1 MEIGLRL
8 ARLVVAWRLPQMNT
22 SSRDHLKDILKR
34 FSVRRGLPGQ
44 FKLASGR
51 TSEWYVDGKLTT
63 CRAEAMPLIGRAFID
78 KIEEHGW
85 PVDAVG
91 GLIIGADPIVMAI
104 ARESLDTNKVID
116 AFLVRKEPKKH
127 GLQKFI
133 EGLAEPMGL
142 NVVIIDDVC
151 TTGESTR
158 MAIDFARQAG
168 LNVQGALCLV
178 DREEGAA
185 ELMRE
190 LGCPFDWIFALKE
203 FKEAHGP
210 AELAEACS
218 GRSHG

>member
-1 MEIGLRL
+1 
-8 ARLVVAWRLPQMNT
+8 MNT
-22 SSRDHLKDILKR
+22 SGRDDLKSLLKR

-51 TSEWYVDGKLTT
+51 TSAWYVDGKLTT
-63 CRAEAMPLIGRAFID
+63 CRAEAMPLIGKAFID
-78 KIEEHGW
+78 KIHEHGW

-104 ARESLDTNKVID
+104 ARESLNTERAIN

-133 EGLAEPMGL
+133 EGLEDPRGL

-151 TTGESTR
+151 TTGDSTKK
-158 MAIDFARQAG
+158 AIDVAREAG
-168 LNVQGALCLV
+168 LKVQGALCLV

-185 ELMRE
+185 DLMHE
-190 LGCPFDWIFALKE
+190 LGCPFDWIFTLEELKE
-203 FKEAHGP
+203 ADGA
-210 AELAEACS
+210 AELAGAYS
-218 GRSHG
+218 GRTHG

>member
-1 MEIGLRL
+1 
-8 ARLVVAWRLPQMNT
+8 MNT
-22 SSRDHLKDILKR
+22 SSREHLKGLLKR

-78 KIEEHGW
+78 KINEHGW
-85 PVDAVG
+85 PVEAVG

-104 ARESLDTNKVID
+104 ARESLNTDRVIN

-133 EGLAEPMGL
+133 EGLAEASGL
-142 NVVIIDDVC
+142 SVVIIDDVC
-151 TTGESTR
+151 TTGDSTR
-158 MAIDFARQAG
+158 KAVDVARQAG

-185 ELMRE
+185 DLMRE
-190 LGCPFDWIFALKE
+190 LGCPFDWIFALRELKE
-203 FKEAHGP
+203 SNGD
-210 AELAEACS
+210 AELAETCS
-218 GRSHG
+218 GRAHG

>member
-1 MEIGLRL
+1 
-8 ARLVVAWRLPQMNT
+8 MNT

-116 AFLVRKEPKKH
+116 AFLVRKEPKKY
-127 GLQKFI
+127 GTEQVCEGGDVDGRALLIIERRSRSFSIISFI
-133 EGLAEPMGL
+133 A
-142 NVVIIDDVC
+142 
-151 TTGESTR
+151 S
-158 MAIDFARQAG
+158 A
-168 LNVQGALCLV
+168 
-178 DREEGAA
+178 
-185 ELMRE
+185 
-190 LGCPFDWIFALKE
+190 IFAGSS
-203 FKEAHGP
+203 A
-210 AELAEACS
+210 
-218 GRSHG
+218 RM